1 MSISRQAISASVSRL
16 PAMLTMEMP
25 GSVLVNVTR
34 GSKNPLWF
42 ALAKRLRRLRALT
55 ALSMRDIAPLAGC
68 NQATVGNIENGKNT
82 PSVAIVEGL
91 AIALGVSPTY
101 LAFGHDGLV
110 PFRQKQPVPDVPL
123 PEPLPNPGQGRER
136 TAHLGL
142 PVRLRQTRELRGHS
156 LRGLAA
162 LAGLTAQAVL
172 YLENSSTTAKLDTC
186 ELLAVAL
193 DVAPG
198 WLAYGEGVGPAGLL
212 ENAEQQQQ

>member
-1 MSISRQAISASVSRL
+1 MSMSRQAISASVSRP
-16 PAMLTMEMP
+16 PAMLTIKMTD
-25 GSVLVNVTR
+25 SVLVNVTR

-42 ALAKRLRRLRALT
+42 ALPKRLRRLRAQTDL
-55 ALSMRDIAPLAGC
+55 AMRDIAPLAGC

-91 AIALGVSPTY
+91 ATALGVSPTY
-101 LAFGHDGLV
+101 LAFGHEGLV
-110 PFRQKQPVPDVPL
+110 PFRQKQPVPDVLPVDPL
-123 PEPLPNPGQGRER
+123 PDPSRGGKR

-142 PVRLRQTRELRGHS
+142 PQRLQQTRQQRGHT

-172 YLENSSTTAKLDTC
+172 YLENGSTTAKLDTC
-186 ELLAVAL
+186 ELLAAAL

-198 WLAYGEGVGPAGLL
+198 WLAYGEGQGPDASTG
-212 ENAEQQQQ
+212 A

>member
-1 MSISRQAISASVSRL
+1 MNMSRQAISATVSRP

-25 GSVLVNVTR
+25 ASVLVNVTR

-42 ALAKRLRRLRALT
+42 ALPRRLRRLRGQT
-55 ALSMRDIAPLAGC
+55 AMAMRDIAPIAGC
-68 NQATVGNIENGKNT
+68 NQATVGNIENAKNT

-101 LAFGHDGLV
+101 LAFGHEGFL
-110 PFRQKQPVPDVPL
+110 PFRQKQPVPDVL
-123 PEPLPNPGQGRER
+123 PIDPSPNPGARRER

-142 PVRLRQTRELRGHS
+142 PGRLQQARQHRGHS

-172 YLENSSTTAKLDTC
+172 YLENGTTTAKLDTC

-198 WLAYGEGVGPAGLL
+198 WLAYGEGVGPEALL
-212 ENAEQQQQ
+212 GA